1 MGVNEHN
8 LAVNS
13 LDWTSYKKGSK
24 TKILFLPLTGPTY
37 YEYPLTVFIS
47 QPCELHS
54 IKIGFPAASFEMNE
68 KLVVAPSSV
77 WLEGGMDIKNMESIG
92 KMDFINDDGYLCGGV
107 KVFVKNL
114 QKVQKGSLGTIK

>member
-1 MGVNEHN
+1 
-8 LAVNS
+8 
-13 LDWTSYKKGSK
+13 
-24 TKILFLPLTGPTY
+24 
-37 YEYPLTVFIS
+37 
-47 QPCELHS
+47 
-54 IKIGFPAASFEMNE
+54 MNE